1 MWRARG
7 LLLAVFATAALPG
20 CESMSYMGQAALGQV
35 QLLVARQPLEPL
47 LADPSTDT
55 ALRERLRTVNGLRE
69 FARQSLG
76 MENVRGF
83 DSFVATDRE
92 FVVWNVVASGEFS
105 VTATSWCFPVAG
117 CVNYRGYFEAERAE
131 RFAAKMARRGFD
143 THVYGVTAYSTLG
156 WFADPVLDTWI
167 GRDEPALAALVFH
180 ELAHQVLYVSDD
192 TEFSES
198 FARVVEREGVR
209 RWLAQ
214 AGRDAAYADYL
225 REQQT
230 DAQFSALLAATR
242 ERLAQLYRQP
252 LAVPEMRERKARAL
266 DELRNEYARVSATW
280 PAHRRYDAWMR
291 APLNNAR
298 LASLANYQRWVAA
311 FEQLLLEH
319 ERDLSSFY
327 TAARALSALPAT
339 RREVRLLA
347 LSHAATMTPDRN
359 FAE

>member
-1 MWRARG
+1 M
-7 LLLAVFATAALPG
+7 ALPG
-20 CESMSYMGQAALGQV
+20 CESMSYMGQAAWGQA
-35 QLLVARQPLEPL
+35 QLFAARQPLERL
-47 LADPSTDT
+47 LADPSTDS

-76 MENVRGF
+76 MENTRGF
-83 DSFVATDRE
+83 DSFVATGRD

-117 CVNYRGYFEAERAE
+117 CVNYRGYFERARAE

-167 GRDEPALAALVFH
+167 DRDEPALAALVFH
-180 ELAHQVLYVSDD
+180 ELAHQVLYASGD

-214 AGRDAAYADYL
+214 EGDDTAYAQYL

-230 DAQFSALLAATR
+230 EAQFSALLAATR
-242 ERLAQLYRQP
+242 ERLELLYRQP
-252 LAVPEMRERKARAL
+252 LAAPLMRERKASVL
-266 DELRNEYARVSATW
+266 EDLRTEYARASASW
-280 PAHRRYDAWMR
+280 PAPERFDAWMR

-298 LASLANYQRWVAA
+298 LASLANYQRWVGA

-319 ERDLSSFY
+319 QRDLSSFHA
-327 TAARALSALPAT
+327 AARVLSELPAA
-339 RREVRLLA
+339 RREARLLV
-347 LSHAATMTPDRN
+347 LEHAATMTSDGN
-359 FAE
+359 FTE